1 MESVLKNANLGTK
14 LYTVRKVMTIV
25 RIHLTKIT
33 GYYWTLKSNILH
45 KLMKHG
51 QSVCQPFEAPYNN

>member
-1 MESVLKNANLGTK
+1 
-14 LYTVRKVMTIV
+14 MTIV